1 MVILKEPEKAKL
13 SPHRKIGA
21 RDYPSMVEEITL
33 ERQVELIFP
42 EGIRDLKAAYD
53 KRLPP
58 GKYLAEVS
66 FKHGDRMLI
75 SQSLT
80 FRVE

>member
-1 MVILKEPEKAKL
+1 MKL
-13 SPHRKIGA
+13 TPNRKIA
-21 RDYPSMVEEITL
+21 AKDYRAMVEEIIL
-33 ERQVELIFP
+33 ERQIEFIFP

-75 SQSLT
+75 SQSQA